1 MKKIDIYII
10 RKFLGTFFFAL
21 ALIIAIS
28 IVFDLSE
35 KMDDFIDRNATLEAV
50 IFDYYLNFIP
60 YFANLFSGLFVFISV
75 IFFTSKMAQNTEF
88 IALLSSGF
96 SFRRILL
103 PYFISASIITLFSF
117 SLGNFVIP
125 SANKVRLEFQEMY
138 LKGGNSNIGAID
150 VHRQISPGVYI
161 YLESYNRSRSTGF
174 RMTLEKF
181 ENNRLKSKL
190 FADNMI
196 WDSITNKWILQNYYI
211 RNFEGDKESII
222 EGHRLDTSINL
233 SPHDFSKKREIV
245 ETMNRE
251 ELNEYIEHQKLMG
264 TPEVVNSE
272 LEKYNRIATPFSTF
286 ILTLIGVSLSAR
298 KRKGGMGLNIGIGI
312 LLSFSY
318 VLFMRFASM
327 FAINNTFSASFSV
340 WIPNI
345 LYALIALGLYF
356 SAPK

>member
-21 ALIIAIS
+21 GLIVAIA

-35 KMDDFIDRNATLEAV
+35 KMDDFIDRNASLQVV

-75 IFFTSKMAQNTEF
+75 IFFTSKMAQSSEF
-88 IALLSSGF
+88 IAMLSNGM
-96 SFRRILL
+96 SFKRILL
-103 PYFISASIITLFSF
+103 PYFIAAAIITAFTF

-125 SANKVRLEFQEMY
+125 SANKVRLEFQENY
-138 LKGGNSNIGAID
+138 LKGSGATIGAID
-150 VHRQISPGVYI
+150 MHRQISPGVYI
-161 YLESYNRSRSTGF
+161 YLESFNITRNVGYRL
-174 RMTLEKF
+174 TLEKF
-181 ENNRLKSKL
+181 ENSKL
-190 FADNMI
+190 VSKLYADNMI
-196 WDSITNKWILQNYYI
+196 WDSITNKWILQSYYI
-211 RNFEGDKESII
+211 RTFDGLNETLVEGN
-222 EGHRLDTSINL
+222 RLDTAININ
-233 SPHDFSKKREIV
+233 PKDFTKKKEIV
-245 ETMNRE
+245 EAMNRV
-251 ELNEYIEHQKLMG
+251 ELNDYIAKQQMMG

-272 LEKYNRIATPFSTF
+272 IEKYSRIATPFSTF
-286 ILTLIGVSLSAR
+286 ILTMIGVTLSAR

-318 VLFMRFASM
+318 VLFMRFSSM
-327 FAINNTFSASFSV
+327 FAINAVFPASFAV

-345 LYALIALGLYF
+345 LYALIAFGLYF